1 MPSTEVAIRYR
12 CTACGGKTRFKV
24 TVTTTITYYHHQT
37 IGGDMNPED
46 DYTPN
51 PPDTPSERL
60 GATEDHTWTPVRVP
74 GGDQGTVGGRK
85 PDDADQPGVSEEG
98 AEAQDEMDAYDETTG
113 G

>member
-1 MPSTEVAIRYR
+1 
-12 CTACGGKTRFKV
+12 
-24 TVTTTITYYHHQT
+24 
-37 IGGDMNPED
+37 MNPED